1 MYFITSRLSLLFSLI
16 FVSCWQLKL
25 KLLVSKL
32 KVNVVSSLLDIPGF
46 RWPKYEKSSQCLL
59 ISTSWKCEIRK
70 VCGKRKTSKSKA
82 SYFWN
87 KHAKSE
93 MQIWRIS
100 SREDALKVKYNFLF
114 NSFCRTIDVNEFFCK
129 AMIDY
134 TSNRKLAEVGSDV
147 MEYLINCQ
155 VNYVMQNAS
164 DYPLFK
170 DGGRFF
176 YI

>member
-87 KHAKSE
+87 KHAKIE

-100 SREDALKVKYNFLF
+100 SRE
-114 NSFCRTIDVNEFFCK
+114 DVNEFFCK